1 MNKKIL
7 MLTIMLLAMLTL
19 TIIPVQ
25 AAPKEKLD
33 FKLYHEGPPAFDYGP
48 KSHAGPV
55 GSEDGAENPKEWI
68 QRTFHARESDHPID
82 FANLTIG
89 DVNYFEMVDE
99 NGNFTVVS
107 VTSFEFNWKTL
118 IGTFRSTETITFD
131 DIDGTIEI
139 LVRDKL
145 NYMTFTSE
153 GTIVGH
159 GTGDLKGVKIVGTT
173 SGEGTDWIEIEPGV
187 WIPTKMK
194 IIREGTITGWPT

>member
-7 MLTIMLLAMLTL
+7 MLTLMLLVMLTL
-19 TIIPVQ
+19 SIIPVQ

-55 GSEDGAENPKEWI
+55 GSEDGAENPKEWV
-68 QRTFHARESDHPID
+68 QRTFHAREGAYTIW

-89 DVNYFEMVDE
+89 DVDYFEMYV
-99 NGNFTVVS
+99 NCTVIS

-131 DIDGTIEI
+131 EIEGTIEI

-145 NYMTFTSE
+145 NYASFTSE

-173 SGEGTDWIEIEPGV
+173 SGEAEWTEIAPGV
-187 WIPTKMK
+187 WVPTKMK
-194 IIREGTITGWPT
+194 IIREGTIMGWPTD